1 MFDISL
7 FEFFLAAVVALVVL
21 GPNRLPGALRTL
33 GLWVGRLRRSY
44 YNVKSEIEREIGMDD
59 VRRQLHNEQ
68 VMADVRRVE
77 REVRALGT
85 DAAGL
90 AEAEPSAGEREGPA
104 PRMEG
109 PSAGEREG
117 PAPVQTPPEAAPT
130 AAPEAPSIEHKPPAQ
145 MPPPDES
152 HVTPPGHAG
161 EPDAAAGSGRSAAG
175 ADAPRHSG
183 E

>member
-7 FEFFLAAVVALVVL
+7 YEFFLAAVIALLVL

-85 DAAGL
+85 DAAEAVEDAVASASPSSSATR
-90 AEAEPSAGEREGPA
+90 AEEQPPA
-104 PRMEG
+104 PT
-109 PSAGEREG
+109 PQIPAGTDG
-117 PAPVQTPPEAAPT
+117 AANPAP
-130 AAPEAPSIEHKPPAQ
+130 
-145 MPPPDES
+145 
-152 HVTPPGHAG
+152 
-161 EPDAAAGSGRSAAG
+161 AAAGAETPQRAGDDAA
-175 ADAPRHSG
+175 
-183 E
+183 